1 MRAPH
6 VVGIGGTTRPG
17 STTEKA
23 LRFVLDE
30 CRASGATTTGFAGPE
45 LAELPH
51 FAPETPLRTAGARRL
66 VEEYRRAD
74 GIVVASPGYHG
85 GVSGLVKNALDYA
98 EDLRDDPRVYF
109 SGVAVGCVATGAGW
123 QAAVSTLQALR
134 SMVHALRGWP
144 TPMGA
149 AINASLP
156 VFGQDGT
163 VVDEQVRFQLTTVG
177 RDVMAFIGWRL
188 GATESPGAGGQL
200 RI

>member
-1 MRAPH
+1 VQPDTQVRAPH
-6 VVGIGGTTRPG
+6 VVGIGGTTRPD

-30 CRASGATTTGFAGPE
+30 CRAAGATTASFAGPE
-45 LAELPH
+45 LAALPH
-51 FAPETPLRTAGARRL
+51 FAPETPLRTPGSVRL

-98 EDLRDDPRVYF
+98 EDLKDDPRSYF
-109 SGVAVGCVATGAGW
+109 SGVVVGCIATGAGW

-134 SMVHALRGWP
+134 AIVHALRGWP

-149 AINASLP
+149 AINATLP
-156 VFGQDGT
+156 VFGPGGAVDDGR
-163 VVDEQVRFQLTTVG
+163 VRFQLTTVG
-177 RDVMAFIGWRL
+177 QDVMAFTRWRL
-188 GATESPGAGGQL
+188 GAAESP
-200 RI
+200 RV